1 MSLSNKNIQLKSFA
15 CELSKIDTPPAY
27 NGGNFYFEVN
37 PRIGFDDWIP
47 MEELAENYQEMMKY

>member
-1 MSLSNKNIQLKSFA
+1 MNFSTKSLQLVSYPS
-15 CELSKIDTPPAY
+15 ELAKIDTPPAY

-47 MEELAENYQEMMKY
+47 MEELAENYQ